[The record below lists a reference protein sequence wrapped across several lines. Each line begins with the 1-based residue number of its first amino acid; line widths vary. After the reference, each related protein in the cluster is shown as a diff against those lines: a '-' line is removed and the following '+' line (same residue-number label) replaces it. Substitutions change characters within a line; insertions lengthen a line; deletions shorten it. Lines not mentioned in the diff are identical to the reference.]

1 MGVEGE
7 ARARGTGEGGPLGSI
22 VDILNRIR
30 DMLML
35 VIGSLS
41 LVMLTVGGIRY
52 VTAGGDKDGVDG
64 AKQTVKHAL
73 LGLGVAI
80 LAPVLI
86 QIITTI
92 LGK

>member
-1 MGVEGE
+1 M
-7 ARARGTGEGGPLGSI
+7 GSI
-22 VDILNRIR
+22 TDILNRLR

-52 VTAGGDKDGVDG
+52 VTAGGDKDGVNG

-86 QIITTI
+86 QIIKTI
-92 LGK
+92 LGQ

>member
-1 MGVEGE
+1 M
-7 ARARGTGEGGPLGSI
+7 GSI
-22 VDILNRIR
+22 VDILNRVR

-35 VIGSLS
+35 IIGSLS

-52 VTAGGDKDGVDG
+52 VTAGGDKDGING

-86 QIITTI
+86 QVIKTI
-92 LGK
+92 LGQ

>member
-1 MGVEGE
+1 MG
-7 ARARGTGEGGPLGSI
+7 AI
-22 VDILNRIR
+22 VDVLNRLR
-30 DMLML
+30 ETLML

-52 VTAGGDKDGVDG
+52 VTAGGDSDGVWR

-73 LGLGVAI
+73 IGLALAV

-86 QIITTI
+86 QVMKSI
-92 LGK
+92 LGQ

>member
-1 MGVEGE
+1 M
-7 ARARGTGEGGPLGSI
+7 GSI
-22 VDILNRIR
+22 VEILNRVR

-52 VTAGGDKDGVDG
+52 VTAGGDKDGIHG

-86 QIITTI
+86 QIIKTI
-92 LGK
+92 LGQ

>member
-1 MGVEGE
+1 
-7 ARARGTGEGGPLGSI
+7 LGSI
-22 VDILNRIR
+22 VDILNRVR

-52 VTAGGDKDGVDG
+52 VTAGGDKDGING

-86 QIITTI
+86 QIIKTI
-92 LGK
+92 LGQ

>member
-1 MGVEGE
+1 M
-7 ARARGTGEGGPLGSI
+7 GSI

>member
-1 MGVEGE
+1 
-7 ARARGTGEGGPLGSI
+7 LGSI
-22 VDILNRIR
+22 VDILNRVR

-35 VIGSLS
+35 IIGSLS

-52 VTAGGDKDGVDG
+52 VTAGGDKDGING

-86 QIITTI
+86 QIIKTI
-92 LGK
+92 LGQ

>member
-1 MGVEGE
+1 V
-7 ARARGTGEGGPLGSI
+7 GSI
-22 VDILNRIR
+22 ADILNRVR

-52 VTAGGDKDGVDG
+52 VTAGGDKEGVHN
-64 AKQTVKHAL
+64 AKQTVQHAL

-86 QIITTI
+86 QVIKAV
-92 LGK
+92 LGQ

>member
-1 MGVEGE
+1 
-7 ARARGTGEGGPLGSI
+7 LGSI
-22 VDILNRIR
+22 TDILNRLR

-52 VTAGGDKDGVDG
+52 VTAGGDKDGVNG

-73 LGLGVAI
+73 LGLAVAI
-80 LAPVLI
+80 AAPVLI
-86 QIITTI
+86 QIIKTI
-92 LGK
+92 LGQ

>member
-1 MGVEGE
+1 
-7 ARARGTGEGGPLGSI
+7 LGSI
-22 VDILNRIR
+22 VDILNRVR

-52 VTAGGDKDGVDG
+52 VTAGGDKDGVNG

-86 QIITTI
+86 QIIKTI
-92 LGK
+92 LGQ

>member
-1 MGVEGE
+1 M
-7 ARARGTGEGGPLGSI
+7 GSI
-22 VDILNRIR
+22 VDILNRVR

-52 VTAGGDKDGVDG
+52 VAAGGDKDGVNG

-73 LGLGVAI
+73 FGLGVAI

-86 QIITTI
+86 QIIKTI
-92 LGK
+92 LGQ

>member
-1 MGVEGE
+1 MGRVH
-7 ARARGTGEGGPLGSI
+7 RIKGGSLGSI
-22 VDILNRIR
+22 TDILNRVR

-52 VTAGGDKDGVDG
+52 VTAGGDKDGVNG

-73 LGLGVAI
+73 LGLAVAI

-86 QIITTI
+86 QIIKTI
-92 LGK
+92 LGQ

>member
-1 MGVEGE
+1 M
-7 ARARGTGEGGPLGSI
+7 GSI
-22 VDILNRIR
+22 VDILNRVR

-35 VIGSLS
+35 IIGSLS
-41 LVMLTVGGIRY
+41 LFMMTVGGIRY
-52 VTAGGDKDGVDG
+52 VTAGGDKDGVHG

-86 QIITTI
+86 QIIKTI
-92 LGK
+92 LGQ

>member
-1 MGVEGE
+1 M
-7 ARARGTGEGGPLGSI
+7 GSI
-22 VDILNRIR
+22 VTILDRLR
-30 DMLML
+30 DTLML

-52 VTAGGDKDGVDG
+52 VAAGGDQMNVQA

-73 LGLGVAI
+73 LGLAVAI

-86 QIITTI
+86 QVIKTI
-92 LGK
+92 VGA

>member
-1 MGVEGE
+1 M
-7 ARARGTGEGGPLGSI
+7 GSI
-22 VDILNRIR
+22 VEILNRLR
-30 DMLML
+30 DTLML

-52 VTAGGDKDGVDG
+52 VTAGGDKNGVAG

-73 LGLGVAI
+73 LGLAVAI

-86 QIITTI
+86 QVIKTI
-92 LGK
+92 LGQ

>member
-1 MGVEGE
+1 MGS
-7 ARARGTGEGGPLGSI
+7 L
-22 VDILNRIR
+22 VDILNRLR

-52 VTAGGDKDGVDG
+52 VTAGGDESGVRG
-64 AKQTVKHAL
+64 AKKTVMHAL
-73 LGLGVAI
+73 LGLGLAI

-86 QIITTI
+86 QIVKT
-92 LGK
+92 LVGQ

>member
-1 MGVEGE
+1 M
-7 ARARGTGEGGPLGSI
+7 GSI
-22 VDILNRIR
+22 VDILNRVR

-52 VTAGGDKDGVDG
+52 VAAGGDKEGVMG
-64 AKQTVKHAL
+64 AKQTVKYAL

-80 LAPVLI
+80 LAPVFI
-86 QIITTI
+86 QLVKTI
-92 LGK
+92 VGQ

>member
-1 MGVEGE
+1 MVY
-7 ARARGTGEGGPLGSI
+7 ARARRTGEGGSLGSI
-22 VDILNRIR
+22 VDILNRVR

-52 VTAGGDKDGVDG
+52 VTAGGDKDGVNG

-86 QIITTI
+86 QIIKTI
-92 LGK
+92 LGQ

>member
-1 MGVEGE
+1 M
-7 ARARGTGEGGPLGSI
+7 GSI
-22 VDILNRIR
+22 TDILNRIR

-52 VTAGGDKDGVDG
+52 VTAGGDEDGVKG
-64 AKQTVKHAL
+64 AKKTVQHAL
-73 LGLGVAI
+73 LGLAVAI

-86 QIITTI
+86 QIIKTI
-92 LGK
+92 LGHQ

>member
-1 MGVEGE
+1 M
-7 ARARGTGEGGPLGSI
+7 GSI
-22 VDILNRIR
+22 TDILNRVR

-52 VTAGGDKDGVDG
+52 VTAGGDKDGVNG

-73 LGLGVAI
+73 LGLAVAI

-86 QIITTI
+86 QIIKTI
-92 LGK
+92 LGQ

>member
-1 MGVEGE
+1 M
-7 ARARGTGEGGPLGSI
+7 GSI
-22 VDILNRIR
+22 TDILNRLR

-52 VTAGGDKDGVDG
+52 VTAGGDEDGVKG

-73 LGLGVAI
+73 LGLAVAI
-80 LAPVLI
+80 SR
-86 QIITTI
+86 
-92 LGK
+92 LGMNRSGTPGGTWPACWIHSSGTQR

>member
-1 MGVEGE
+1 M
-7 ARARGTGEGGPLGSI
+7 GSI
-22 VDILNRIR
+22 VEILNRVR

-52 VTAGGDKDGVDG
+52 VTAGGDKDGVNG

-86 QIITTI
+86 QVIKTI
-92 LGK
+92 LGQ

>member
-1 MGVEGE
+1 
-7 ARARGTGEGGPLGSI
+7 LGSI
-22 VDILNRIR
+22 VEILNRLR
-30 DMLML
+30 DTLML

-52 VTAGGDKDGVDG
+52 VTAGGDKDGVAG

-73 LGLGVAI
+73 LGLAVAI

-86 QIITTI
+86 QVIKTI
-92 LGK
+92 LGQ

>member
-1 MGVEGE
+1 M
-7 ARARGTGEGGPLGSI
+7 GSI
-22 VDILNRIR
+22 VEILNRLR
-30 DMLML
+30 DTLML

-52 VTAGGDKDGVDG
+52 VTAGGDESGVKG

-73 LGLGVAI
+73 LGLAVAI

-86 QIITTI
+86 QVIKTI
-92 LGK
+92 VGA